1 MTQYVINI
9 GNLPNDGTGDPLRT
23 AFNDVNLNFN
33 QVWATGLVNSNIQ
46 IANNTILTTNTN
58 GNLVLNPNGV
68 GIVIANAHVIPD
80 QNRVRNLG
88 SSARRWDTVYVQYVD
103 VGGTLTVTG
112 DVSIAGNLS
121 VTGNIVE
128 MGNIITDAKT
138 IQLANTAGTANA
150 ANGSGITVGAND
162 NIATFLFSSSANAWT
177 TNIGLKVGNIGFVG
191 DAIYD
196 LNGIYLENA
205 DLTHGATAAVIL
217 PSNGNTSVPIQV
229 NNTYGNIVLQAG
241 ANSDITASW
250 TFNSAGNLIL
260 PGNTSSINY
269 ANGQPYSNYGNTN
282 VVNLLANFGSNTI
295 STSGNIT
302 GGNILGNIQ
311 AADGNTSVMFNK
323 EGFLGADAGFSYDY
337 SANTLYVE
345 TVNISGKNNQG
356 DEAIYA
362 GVTGFTPLGTS
373 VVAQL
378 AGDATNYTQ
387 INFQNIN
394 SSPTASGDYIITAN
408 NGTDTEHFIDLGI
421 AGNNWDGTQTNSL
434 GTAVKAN
441 DGYLYV
447 NGGNLVV
454 GTYLN
459 SGPVNNTWNFGIDGL
474 LVFPSGANT
483 DGRAFNSGAACATM
497 SLNAYN
503 SNSDTVSIQAQG
515 NSSTAVISVYS
526 DATNITNNWRFDSN
540 GDLDFPGGTFAG
552 DDIEGTGN
560 FGFETPANVGFGI
573 LTNEG
578 SNEWVF
584 GDNGVLTLAGDIT
597 AKSVGFPF
605 TSSITNITTGNP
617 TVVVDI
623 ADNVFPAPVTGK
635 VTIQGVLG
643 TTEAN
648 EVWYYQAVEVNQF
661 QLFSDAACTVAV
673 DGTAWT
679 AYTGGGMAY
688 APTYDS
694 MAISTGGLQVVA
706 GPSSWYFGLDGNINT
721 PSNLVIGSGPGG
733 GGSSILQN
741 NAPLQ
746 VVGEGANSFVVAGW
760 AETTSAPGNIAVIGF
775 NAPYGNGAANVIINV
790 GDNNAT
796 PYNWVF
802 GNDGNLSLPTSGNI
816 VGITANNSGSM
827 QWIGNSSG
835 DGFGYTTLQLRP
847 DDTRTG
853 SDQYLIIDPT
863 APGHIHI
870 RAGGTQDASGAD
882 LFLGGENSYFKV
894 GSGVNPSV
902 AVTANNNSWTF
913 GTDGILTLP
922 AINVS
927 APAGEAAQFIG
938 TRKIIGGITQT
949 NPYSVA
955 LAAGGNATVAY
966 TASTSTVVSVKVTF
980 AVQSS
985 GSGFQ
990 WEQFDV
996 VATVSQDSVGDVNFV
1011 VSNRVKAAAGIGD
1024 TTVTATMNGTNQI
1037 EISLNLDPAQNSGG
1051 TASFDA
1057 VEFGLMID

>member
-9 GNLPNDGTGDPLRT
+9 GALPNDGTGDPLRT
-23 AFNDVNLNFN
+23 AFNEVNLNFN

-46 IANNTILTTNTN
+46 IANNTIFTTNTN
-58 GNLVLNPNGV
+58 GNLVLNPNGIGNV
-68 GIVIANAHVIPD
+68 VANAHVIPD
-80 QNRVRNLG
+80 QNRIRNLG
-88 SSARRWDTVYVQYVD
+88 SSTRKWDTVYAQYIN
-103 VGGTLTVTG
+103 VGGTLTVAG
-112 DVSIAGNLS
+112 DVSVAGNLS

-128 MGNIITDAKT
+128 LGNIITDAKT
-138 IQLANTAGTANA
+138 IQLANTAGTANSA
-150 ANGSGITVGAND
+150 DGSGITVGAND

-177 TNIGLKVGNIGFVG
+177 TDIGLQVGNIGFVG

-196 LNGIYLENA
+196 LNGILLENA

-217 PSNGNTSVPIQV
+217 PANGNANPIQV

-250 TFNSAGNLIL
+250 TFSNDGNITL

-269 ANGQPYSNYGNTN
+269 ANGTSILDGITTNKIFNGNSF
-282 VVNLLANFGSNTI
+282 ANI
-295 STSGNIT
+295 
-302 GGNILGNIQ
+302 
-311 AADGNTSVMFNK
+311 A
-323 EGFLGADAGFSYDY
+323 
-337 SANTLYVE
+337 
-345 TVNISGKNNQG
+345 
-356 DEAIYA
+356 
-362 GVTGFTPLGTS
+362 
-373 VVAQL
+373 
-378 AGDATNYTQ
+378 
-387 INFQNIN
+387 
-394 SSPTASGDYIITAN
+394 TAN
-408 NGTDTEHFIDLGI
+408 GDVVVSS
-421 AGNNWDGTQTNSL
+421 AGQNWT
-434 GTAVKAN
+434 
-441 DGYLYV
+441 
-447 NGGNLVV
+447 
-454 GTYLN
+454 
-459 SGPVNNTWNFGIDGL
+459 
-474 LVFPSGANT
+474 
-483 DGRAFNSGAACATM
+483 
-497 SLNAYN
+497 
-503 SNSDTVSIQAQG
+503 
-515 NSSTAVISVYS
+515 
-526 DATNITNNWRFDSN
+526 FDSN
-540 GDLDFPGGTFAG
+540 GGLTFPDGTFAQG
-552 DDIEGTGN
+552 DIEGTGN
-560 FGFETPANVGFGI
+560 FGFETPANIGFGI
-573 LTNEG
+573 LANAGGQEWAFG
-578 SNEWVF
+578 SN
-584 GDNGVLTLAGDIT
+584 GTLTLAGDIT
-597 AKSVGFPF
+597 AKPVGFPF

-617 TVVVDI
+617 TVIVDI
-623 ADNVFPAPVTGK
+623 ADNAFGAPVTGK

-643 TTEAN
+643 TIEAN
-648 EVWYYQAVEVNQF
+648 EVWYYQAVEANQF

-679 AYTGGGMAY
+679 AYAGSGMAY
-688 APTYDS
+688 APAYDS

-721 PSNLVIGSGPGG
+721 PSNLVIGPAGG
-733 GGSSILQN
+733 SGSSILQN

-760 AETTSAPGNIAVIGF
+760 AENTAAPGNIAVIGF
-775 NAPYGNGAANVIINV
+775 NAPYGNGAANVTINV

-796 PYNWVF
+796 PYNWMF
-802 GNDGNLSLPTSGNI
+802 GNDGNLSLPPSGNI
-816 VGITANNSGSM
+816 VGVTANNSGSL

-847 DDTRTG
+847 DDTRTD

-882 LFLGGENSYFKV
+882 LFLGGENSYVKV
-894 GSGVNPSV
+894 GSGSNPPVSI
-902 AVTANNNSWTF
+902 TANSNPWTF

-922 AINVS
+922 ATNVS
-927 APAGEAAQFIG
+927 APAGEAAQFVG

-966 TASTSTVVSVKVTF
+966 TASSSTVNSVKITF

-996 VATVSQDSVGDVNFV
+996 VATPSQGSPGDVNFV
-1011 VSNRVKAAAGIGD
+1011 VSNRVKAAASIGD
-1024 TTVTATMNGTNQI
+1024 TTVTATMNGSNQI
-1037 EISLNLDPAQNSGG
+1037 EISLTLDPAQNSGG